1 LILVAVLTAIAMV
14 ILAVQKKAGIF
25 AHGAIALMTIA
36 MLVTVGYTFHAGPSV
51 SDTEDGAIIRGTV
64 VDGKAHTIPH
74 AFVSVTGF
82 PASSTDADGSFH
94 LASHVTAGQEVELHI
109 GAAGF
114 EGKTVTAKAG
124 SSVSITLES
133 ESKPQPVPAPS
144 AIAPVK
150 SMPPPPPS
158 VQPSKTGDSVID
170 RVTDNLARLRRS
182 GQMSE
187 ADLSQT
193 LAPLFNRRE
202 FYGVSAGDWQALLYP
217 LFRTQVLLEQNLENF
232 KSNPLV
238 RDSLTQANRRM
249 AMLEDRVA
257 VLYGPNFRLSD
268 NIRDYGASVGLFK
281 RHLPAV
287 IDAPSAEVL
296 AACDEDIKVVRS
308 LIRKAG
314 FPIQ

>member
-1 LILVAVLTAIAMV
+1 MNGNESGNENDDKCSSCGQPIPFAEADCPNCGRTRKIHTAELYWIKNDGGTNGPFTFSQ
-14 ILAVQKKAGIF
+14 VQSMWKAGTVKVTDQIMRDGEN
-25 AHGAIALMTIA
+25 ARATIA
-36 MLVTVGYTFHAGPSV
+36 AVKAKLAEIAVSLPAGV
-51 SDTEDGAIIRGTV
+51 KI
-64 VDGKAHTIPH
+64 
-74 AFVSVTGF
+74 
-82 PASSTDADGSFH
+82 
-94 LASHVTAGQEVELHI
+94 
-109 GAAGF
+109 
-114 EGKTVTAKAG
+114 
-124 SSVSITLES
+124 
-133 ESKPQPVPAPS
+133 VPAYDR
-144 AIAPVK
+144 ARL
-150 SMPPPPPS
+150 
-158 VQPSKTGDSVID
+158 ID
-170 RVTDNLARLRRS
+170 RVIDNLARLRRS

-281 RHLPAV
+281 SHLPAV